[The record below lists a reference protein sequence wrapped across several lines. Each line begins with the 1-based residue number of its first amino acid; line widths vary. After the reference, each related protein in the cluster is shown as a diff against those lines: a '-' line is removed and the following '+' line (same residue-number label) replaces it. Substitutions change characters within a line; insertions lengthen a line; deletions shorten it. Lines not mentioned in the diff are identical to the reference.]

1 MNKPEVL
8 VTLLHE
14 SILSR
19 ATSRNKNSGVST
31 ELPSI
36 SASNRTYI
44 TQSTPSVIY
53 VDTDNTLLARNAPA
67 NLSRYESNQLAL
79 DSLRAAITFAITSPS
94 HSPAERAAHLH
105 ECLDSFTSS
114 CALGQKEFDRVLSE
128 TLPAIGMTALE
139 YEIFRWDPI
148 WEEEYGTLELSV
160 THSEIGT
167 GLEAIKFIIDHWIP
181 QLTDHTHWQKLMD
194 VVRRACLY
202 RTRGVSDPEI
212 LQLDEDV
219 ANKLLQRISRVV
231 LARLSDTNDDIVMFS
246 PGDIAMSCSQSEYTI
261 SLTSSQNI
269 ATKKGK
275 STALRPTSDHL
286 SDGDE
291 FIALISLP
299 HFDASLRD
307 ATIHA
312 AKLHHPRRPNN
323 LPTEHPSRPV
333 ARHRSSSSLL
343 ISSRSHHISRRQ
355 NPKVNLDRP
364 RRSDLQTLRYDSHL
378 FSERLWVKPASSQ
391 AQSSPLVYPE
401 APQIFESSYNS
412 AALRVEFIGGARLWA
427 LNVGKRTMTLAMI
440 GGLSGRDSRHERF
453 TSSNEDTLVAYPEI
467 RIVPSLQ
474 SDMEP
479 VFTFTPIEIR
489 HVKTHTT
496 SRSIS
501 EYFSPTPAFDDRQH
515 EGLSGSINSFD
526 DHRLLQDDG
535 ALLLELR
542 VRLKT
547 AASISRACNAIART
561 ESDSTTSRR
570 ASGPSVSENTGG
582 EPSYGEEHSET
593 SLSSYD
599 ELSIPEM
606 FSRVSSET
614 YSWIS
619 IHNNQEAIGH
629 SHYNDT

>member
-1 MNKPEVL
+1 MMNGPEVL
-8 VTLLHE
+8 VALLHE

-19 ATSRNKNSGVST
+19 ATSRNKTSGDGT
-31 ELPSI
+31 EIPSS
-36 SASNRTYI
+36 SAPNRSCI

-53 VDTDNTLLARNAPA
+53 VDTDAALPAPNASA
-67 NLSRYESNQLAL
+67 SLSRYEGNQLAL
-79 DSLRAAITFAITSPS
+79 DSLRAAITFAVTSPS

-114 CALGQKEFDRVLSE
+114 CTLGQKDFDRVLSE

-148 WEEEYGTLELSV
+148 WEEDYGNMELSV

-167 GLEAIKFIIDHWIP
+167 GLEAVKFIIDHWIP
-181 QLTDHTHWQKLMD
+181 QSTDHTHWRKLMD
-194 VVRRACLY
+194 LVRRACLY
-202 RTRGVSDPEI
+202 RTRGVSDHDI

-231 LARLSDTNDDIVMFS
+231 LARLSDTNDDLGVTS
-246 PGDIAMSCSQSEYTI
+246 PGDITMSCSQAEYTI

-269 ATKKGK
+269 VAKKGK
-275 STALRPTSDHL
+275 STTLLPISDHL

-291 FIALISLP
+291 FTALISLP

-307 ATIHA
+307 VAIHA
-312 AKLHHPRRPNN
+312 TSLHHPRRPNN
-323 LPTEHPSRPV
+323 PPTEHPSRPV
-333 ARHRSSSSLL
+333 TRHRSTSSLPTGNKN
-343 ISSRSHHISRRQ
+343 HHLSRRQ
-355 NPKVNLDRP
+355 NHKTNLDRP
-364 RRSDLQTLRYDSHL
+364 RRSDLQRLRYDRHL
-378 FSERLWVKPASSQ
+378 SSERRRVKPTSSP

-401 APQIFESSYNS
+401 APQIFESSCNS

-427 LNVGKRTMTLAMI
+427 LDVGKRTLTLAVI
-440 GGLSGRDSRHERF
+440 GGLSGRDSRSQQT
-453 TSSNEDTLVAYPEI
+453 TSSNEYTLVAYPEI
-467 RIVPSLQ
+467 RIVPLLQ
-474 SDMEP
+474 TDIEP

-489 HVKTHTT
+489 HAKTHTT

-501 EYFSPTPAFDDRQH
+501 DYFSSMPAFNGRQH

-542 VRLKT
+542 VRLKK
-547 AASISRACNAIART
+547 AASISRDCNVIART

-570 ASGPSVSENTGG
+570 ASGPSGSENTG
-582 EPSYGEEHSET
+582 EPSYGEERSET
-593 SLSSYD
+593 SFSSYD
-599 ELSIPEM
+599 ELSIPDM

-614 YSWIS
+614 DSWIS
-619 IHNNQEAIGH
+619 IHNNQEAISH
-629 SHYNDT
+629 SSDNET